1 MKIFHVKWTNSQLKK
16 YNTENIFSICDK
28 ETNRNYIFYNT
39 SQVFHPSS
47 ILNSVQDLTI
57 HQ

>member
-1 MKIFHVKWTNSQLKK
+1 MKK

-39 SQVFHPSS
+39 TSFPSIIHPKLSTRFDNTPMNIRFIAS
-47 ILNSVQDLTI
+47 F
-57 HQ
+57 